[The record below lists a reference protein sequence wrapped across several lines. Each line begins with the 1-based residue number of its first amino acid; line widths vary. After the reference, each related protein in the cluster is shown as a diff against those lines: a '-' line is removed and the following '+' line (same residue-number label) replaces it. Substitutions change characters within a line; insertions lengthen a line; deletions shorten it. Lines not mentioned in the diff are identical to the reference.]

1 MKTGSQSSL
10 SYDLHPNSMI
20 YIYTEKGRTE
30 DDGHLCGRECGVCR
44 QRAAMNEAPL
54 SKPCYRPVWIP
65 YVSISLC

>member
-54 SKPCYRPVWIP
+54 KPSYRSVWIP
-65 YVSISLC
+65 YVSVSLC